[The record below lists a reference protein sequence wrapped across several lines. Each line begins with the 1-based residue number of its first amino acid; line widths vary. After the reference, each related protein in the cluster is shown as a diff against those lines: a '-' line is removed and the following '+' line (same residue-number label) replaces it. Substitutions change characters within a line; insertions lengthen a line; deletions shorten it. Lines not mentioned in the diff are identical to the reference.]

1 MAGKR
6 VLLVHPE
13 ISKKKQDFIGIIENE
28 PLELEYFAAAL
39 KEKGYDV
46 AIFDIAREA
55 RSLEDMLREF
65 EPHYFYICG
74 RLKQENFMKK
84 YLRLAKSVDSG
95 IITTVGG
102 IHVQHNYEF
111 FYMKEVDYILVGL
124 ESVEDA
130 ELESYGKH
138 IGMT

>member
-55 RSLEDMLREF
+55 KSLEDMLREF

-74 RLKQENFMKK
+74 RLKNT
-84 YLRLAKSVDSG
+84 G
-95 IITTVGG
+95 ISLLQRTRRIMITFIWYQNQRSLG
-102 IHVQHNYEF
+102 
-111 FYMKEVDYILVGL
+111 
-124 ESVEDA
+124 
-130 ELESYGKH
+130 
-138 IGMT
+138 